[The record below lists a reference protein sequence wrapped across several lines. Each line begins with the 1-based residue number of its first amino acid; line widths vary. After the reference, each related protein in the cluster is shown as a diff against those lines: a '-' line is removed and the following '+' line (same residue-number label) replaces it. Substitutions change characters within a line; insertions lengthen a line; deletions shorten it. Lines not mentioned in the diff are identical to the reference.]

1 MSFLKQYG
9 TCLKYSTKIISSIT
23 RYKTTSSNVNCF
35 KTNESIPLKL
45 IFPHQNLYRSCHSF
59 KGDDSDNEE
68 NEDIEFK
75 RDIINIILPNYDD
88 VLATKIN
95 ESKSLQDIFD
105 LIENNNNQLNW
116 KNISMAIAMIR
127 ELQIIYYRV
136 CLYEKNLDNYS
147 SISEDCFKNI
157 LTNHDF
163 LNLLNLTEKHY
174 KFMDIQCLSYSL
186 LCLHKI
192 GVDINSTVNQKIS
205 LRLKKLLMS
214 TPTEEIQ
221 SCILSRYIVAI
232 VSRRDLS
239 GLFILKDIW
248 PIVLKKMSK
257 Y

>member
-1 MSFLKQYG
+1 MTFLKQYG
-9 TCLKYSTKIISSIT
+9 TCLKYSTKIIGLIA
-23 RYKTTSSNVNCF
+23 RYKTLNSNVNCF
-35 KTNESIPLKL
+35 KTCGSIPLKL
-45 IFPHQNLYRSCHSF
+45 VFPHQNLYKSCHSF
-59 KGDDSDNEE
+59 KGDDSDSD

-75 RDIINIILPNYDD
+75 RDIKNIILPNYDD
-88 VLATKIN
+88 VLAAKIN
-95 ESKSLQDIFD
+95 ESKSLQEIFD
-105 LIENNNNQLNW
+105 LIQNNNNQLNW
-116 KNISMAIAMIR
+116 KSISMAIAMIR

-147 SISEDCFKNI
+147 TVSEDCFKNI

-174 KFMDIQCLSYSL
+174 AFMDIQCLSYSL

-192 GVDINSTVNQKIS
+192 GVDINSTVNQKMS

-214 TPTEEIQ
+214 IPVEEIQ
-221 SCILSRYIVAI
+221 PCILSRYIVAI

-239 GLFILKDIW
+239 GLLILKDIW
-248 PIVLKKMSK
+248 PIIIKKLGK